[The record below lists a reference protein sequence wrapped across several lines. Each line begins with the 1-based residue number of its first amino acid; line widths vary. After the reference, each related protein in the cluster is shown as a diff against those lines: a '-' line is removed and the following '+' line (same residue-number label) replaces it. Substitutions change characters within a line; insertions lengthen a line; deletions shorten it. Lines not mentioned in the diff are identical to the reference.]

1 MRKRRP
7 ALSIGFFLCLS
18 LYAPGAI
25 GAADATL
32 DRAYTCLDFM
42 QYDEAARLLGVVLE
56 KNPKQKGIRVDQ
68 AYAYFRLNRSER
80 AVMVLHRELELF
92 PGEPEA
98 LILLSF
104 VEYKRGRLEEAERAA
119 LEFNSVLEKLK
130 FEKDKI
136 YDIIRINF
144 PNSGLPDYILGLIEK
159 KRGNWD
165 SASMQFALANER
177 GYSFLDCDLQTIDI
191 ASKKEDWTSA
201 LALCGE
207 AFDPDLPLPDDLYIG
222 QGYAPEIYVLQSYVN
237 ARRGNLDRA
246 LNCLKKAASLRPY
259 ETFILKDLAILHL
272 EREMPEAAASVLRTL
287 VLLSPADFQAR
298 LFLEQAERR
307 SRNVEQGRGLSL
319 IPEFMASRD
328 ASFRYVFKNEAKA
341 VAQKANVN
349 VIGLIKEGLLIKAVA
364 WLKQF
369 VEIYDLSPT
378 LYYNLAQLCNS
389 LNIRGEA
396 IRYAFRA
403 IELQPDY
410 RDALDLMGNLCLK
423 IRDLAASVRYYEEA
437 VKVDPQDAWAYYNLG
452 CAEMEAG
459 DSAKAEANWKTAIL
473 KEGASFFP
481 EAAIKANIDPLKIS
495 VRVIAD
501 PVTYQA
507 AVALGNFYKKQGRL
521 DDAYDYYDL
530 AIRAKPKN
538 FLPYY
543 EAAQLLL
550 DRGEVTKAK
559 LFFEKYLALGGDES
573 KIKAFLSKSR

>member
-7 ALSIGFFLCLS
+7 ALSIGFFLYLS

-25 GAADATL
+25 AAADATL
-32 DRAYTCLDFM
+32 DRAHVCLDFM
-42 QYDEAARLLGVVLE
+42 RYDEAARLLGAVLE
-56 KNPKQKGIRVDQ
+56 KNPEQKGIRIDQ

-80 AVMVLHRELELF
+80 AVMALHRELKLF

-119 LEFNSVLEKLK
+119 SEFDSVLEKLK

-136 YDIIRINF
+136 YDIIRKNF

-165 SASMQFALANER
+165 SASKQFALANER
-177 GYSFLDCDLQTIDI
+177 GHPFLDCDLQTIDV
-191 ASKKEDWTSA
+191 ASKKEDWTSV

-207 AFDPDLPLPDDLYIG
+207 GFDPDLPLPDEFYIG
-222 QGYAPEIYVLQSYVN
+222 QGYAPEIYILQGYAN

-259 ETFILKDLAILHL
+259 ETFILKALAILHL
-272 EREMPEAAASVLRTL
+272 EQETPEAAASVLRTV
-287 VLLSPADFQAR
+287 VLLSPMDFQAR

-307 SRNVEQGRGLSL
+307 SRNIEQGRSLSL
-319 IPEFMASRD
+319 LREFMASRD
-328 ASFRYVFKNEAKA
+328 ASFRYVFKNEDKV

-349 VIGLIKEGLLIKAVA
+349 VIELIKEGLLMEAAA

-378 LYYNLAQLCNS
+378 LYYNLAQLYNS

-403 IELQPDY
+403 LELQPDF

-452 CAEMEAG
+452 CAEMEA
-459 DSAKAEANWKTAIL
+459 SNLTKAEANWKMAIL
-473 KEGASFFP
+473 KEGASFSP
-481 EAAIKANIDPLKIS
+481 EATKKANFDPLKID

-501 PVTYQA
+501 PVTYGA
-507 AVALGNFYKKQGRL
+507 AFALGNLYKKKGRL
-521 DDAYDYYDL
+521 DDAYDYYNL
-530 AIRAKPKN
+530 AIKAKPKS
-538 FLPYY
+538 FMPYY
-543 EAAQLLL
+543 EAGQILLA
-550 DRGEVTKAK
+550 RGEVSKAK
-559 LFFEKYLALGGDES
+559 EFFEKYLILGGDES
-573 KIKAFLSKSR
+573 KIKAFLSKRR